1 MSVTPST
8 NDRRTVKD
16 AVYDHVRAAV
26 DAVVTTDPDAHVAV
40 DGDEAPDVDPRV
52 FLNGD
57 LQEDHRGLHDTHVLA
72 VERDTND
79 VITDILYG
87 RRYRFTVD
95 CSVADSLMSQA
106 DAVANAISTNFN
118 AYDRIRDEQTF
129 VPSDGPPI
137 QSVSVSD
144 GSPINSNQRF
154 GEVLTLEV
162 EFLDRFYH
170 SEAETVPSTVT
181 EVQFDVEVESGEVQS
196 FITN

>member
-26 DAVVTTDPDAHVAV
+26 DAVVSTDPDSHVAV
-40 DGDEAPDVDPRV
+40 DGDEAPDVNPRV
-52 FLNGD
+52 FLDGD
-57 LQEDHRGLHDTHVLA
+57 LQENHRGLHDTHVLA

-87 RRYRFTVD
+87 RRYQFTVD
-95 CSVADSLMSQA
+95 CSIADAQMSQA

-129 VPSDGPPI
+129 VPSGGPPI
-137 QSVSVSD
+137 QNIAVSD
-144 GSPINSNQRF
+144 GSPIGDNQRF
-154 GEVLTLEV
+154 GEVLTLQV

-170 SEAETVPSTVT
+170 SEAETPPSTVT
-181 EVQFDVEVESGEVQS
+181 EVAFDVEVESGEVES
-196 FITN
+196 FIVN